1 MDYDVSL
8 DFDFG
13 PVCRAR
19 KRCGGCIPTRLL
31 HCGPMYDFRHGNPS
45 LDAHSDFVS
54 KLATADLSSDTIDQK
69 LQSTWI

>member
-1 MDYDVSL
+1 VDYDKSL
-8 DFDFG
+8 NCDFG
-13 PVCRAR
+13 PVCKAR

-45 LDAHSDFVS
+45 LDAHSEFVL
-54 KLATADLSSDTIDQK
+54 KLATANLSSDTSDRK